1 MVTLRSFFYNGY
13 RICSPRL
20 FTGIFFNTHEVGRVF
35 RVFKVFRERKVSSL
49 ITLITLITLRHPI
62 LKRVF
67 LQSGQDKK
75 SERSVALAQSIV
87 TH

>member
-1 MVTLRSFFYNGY
+1 MVALRSFFYNGY

-49 ITLITLITLRHPI
+49 ITLITLRNPI

-67 LQSGQDKK
+67 LQSGQDKQK
-75 SERSVALAQSIV
+75 ASAVLRSLNP
-87 TH
+87 